1 MKKNHKFKMTLYI
14 IAVLWVAFLAQVA
27 VHLLI
32 QDDGRITEA
41 FANTNSNIVES
52 KVEVAADYGSRYL
65 NNEDKEKLIKYIATS
80 IGLNTDYE
88 IIQKKGSKSVEYK
101 AEKKSRNGE
110 ASVELISIEKE
121 TDHDTREIKHY
132 ILVNVGIYENSN
144 SIINYKEIIEDA
156 MEELDVLDYQSIV
169 RFNGV
174 YNGELTLEEKTE
186 ITNELLQ
193 NLEAKVISESREDDL
208 FIIYGY
214 TGLIKEYIITN
225 GNKININVVITYD
238 EQTDKTNI
246 YLASPILN
254 EDY

>member
-1 MKKNHKFKMTLYI
+1 MKNKHKFKMTLYI
-14 IAVLWVAFLAQVA
+14 IAVLWVAFLAQVG
-27 VHLLI
+27 VHFLI
-32 QDDGRITEA
+32 QDEGRITEA

-65 NNEDKEKLIKYIATS
+65 NSEDKEKLIRYIATS
-80 IGLNTDYE
+80 IGINADYE
-88 IIQKKGSKSVEYK
+88 VEQKKGSKSTEFK
-101 AEKKSRNGE
+101 AEKKSNNGKV
-110 ASVELISIEKE
+110 AIELISIEKE

-132 ILVNVGIYENSN
+132 ILVNVSIYENSS
-144 SIINYKEIIEDA
+144 SIIAYKEIIEDA

-174 YNGELTLEEKTE
+174 YNGKLSLEEKTL
-186 ITNELLQ
+186 IANELLQ
-193 NLEAKVISESREDDL
+193 NLDAKVISEIREQDL

-214 TGLIKEYIITN
+214 TGLIKEYILTN
-225 GNKININVVITYD
+225 SNKVNINVVITYD
-238 EQTDKTNI
+238 EQVDKTNI

>member
-1 MKKNHKFKMTLYI
+1 MRKNHKVKMTLYI
-14 IAVLWVAFLAQVA
+14 IAVLWVAFLAQIA
-27 VHLLI
+27 VHFLV

-52 KVEVAADYGSRYL
+52 KVEIAADYGSRYL
-65 NNEDKEKLIKYIATS
+65 NHEDKEKLIKYIASS
-80 IGLNTDYE
+80 IGISTDYE
-88 IIQKKGSKSVEYK
+88 IEQKKGTKSIEYK

-110 ASVELISIEKE
+110 VTIELISLEKE
-121 TDHDTREIKHY
+121 TDHETREIKHY

-144 SIINYKEIIEDA
+144 SIINYKKIIEKA
-156 MEELDVLDYQSIV
+156 LEEVNVLDYQSIV

-174 YNGELTLEEKTE
+174 YNGRLTLDEKIK
-186 ITNELLQ
+186 ITNELFQ
-193 NLEAKVISESREDDL
+193 SLEAKVISENREDNL
-208 FIIYGY
+208 FIVYGY
-214 TGLIKEYIITN
+214 TGLIKEYIETN
-225 GNKININVVITYD
+225 GNMINMNVVINYD